1 MEKES
6 SKIPSN
12 EEIIQDLMQDL
23 EKSCI
28 DTKNKTSG
36 DDNLESDYINVKSE
50 EESWENVENVL
61 EENSENSV
69 PIPPEL
75 RDNWIDE
82 QALADREI
90 SLSEEEKEKLKTEA
104 EELKNEGNSLF
115 KSSEFREAMVKYTQ
129 ALQTCPL
136 AYTTDRAILFANRGA
151 ARAKCEE
158 RTLAIEDCS
167 KAIELNLTY
176 LKAYLRRAQLYE
188 QEDKLDEALADF
200 KKILELDPQNTD
212 ANYAL
217 RRLPPLIDERNEK
230 LKQEMLGKLKDLG
243 NMILRPFGLSTEN
256 FKMEQD
262 PSSGGYSVKFNQ
274 NPS

>member
-1 MEKES
+1 MEGES
-6 SKIPSN
+6 KVPSN
-12 EEIIQDLMQDL
+12 EEIIQDLTKDL
-23 EKSCI
+23 EKSCV
-28 DTKNKTSG
+28 DEKNETLGKDEGKG
-36 DDNLESDYINVKSE
+36 DYFKVKSE
-50 EESWENVENVL
+50 DDPWENVGKGS
-61 EENSENSV
+61 EENSETCESV
-69 PIPPEL
+69 PPES
-75 RDNWIDE
+75 RDDWVDE
-82 QALADREI
+82 EALKDREV
-90 SLSEEEKEKLKTEA
+90 SLSEEEKEKLRADA
-104 EELKNEGNSLF
+104 EELKNEGNSFF

-136 AYTTDRAILFANRGA
+136 AYPKDRAILFANRGA
-151 ARAKCEE
+151 ARAKCDE
-158 RTLAIEDCS
+158 RTSAIEDCS
-167 KAIELNLTY
+167 KAIELNSTY

-200 KKILELDPQNTD
+200 KKILELDPQNTE
-212 ANYAL
+212 ANHAV